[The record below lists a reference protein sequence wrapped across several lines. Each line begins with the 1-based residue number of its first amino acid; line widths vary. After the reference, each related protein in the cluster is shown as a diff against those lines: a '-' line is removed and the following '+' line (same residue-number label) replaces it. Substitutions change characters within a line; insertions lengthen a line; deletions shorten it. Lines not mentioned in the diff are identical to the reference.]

1 MNREHAMNKKYLKTK
16 FIAVS
21 IIIFLLILLC
31 MRVGTIDL
39 SLKEILLGLISR
51 NHQEVEII
59 RVVRLPRI
67 FISLLTGAMLAASG
81 VLLQAVMKNPL
92 ADPGIIGISAG
103 ANFMSTLILTLCPT
117 LFLSAPLFGLL
128 GGLIACA
135 LVYAFSYRKG
145 FEPKQMILA
154 GIAINALFE
163 ALSEVMSYM
172 NSSSIMSGLAGT
184 TQTTKSW
191 STVGLMIVY
200 GVIGLGFAIMLAK
213 KCDLLGLGEKNA
225 ASLGMNVNL
234 QRVMISG
241 VAVLL
246 AIIPTSQIG
255 MISFVGLVVPHL
267 SRLLVGEGHKILIPF
282 SALLGGALLLL
293 ADFLGRTLIYPFE
306 IPIGI
311 MMSLLGAPFFLY
323 MLRKG
328 KK

>member
-1 MNREHAMNKKYLKTK
+1 MNREHVMNKRYLKIK
-16 FIAVS
+16 FIALNM
-21 IIIFLLILLC
+21 IIFLLVLLC
-31 MRVGTIDL
+31 MRVGSINL
-39 SLKEILLGLISR
+39 SLKEIVLGLISGKS
-51 NHQEVEII
+51 QEVEII

-67 FISLLTGAMLAASG
+67 FVSLLTGAMLATSG

-103 ANFMSTLILTLCPT
+103 ANFMSKLVLILCPT
-117 LFLSAPLFGLL
+117 LFLSTPLFSLL
-128 GGLIACA
+128 GGLTACA
-135 LVYAFSYRKG
+135 LVYAFSYQKG

-163 ALSEVMSYM
+163 ALGEVVSYM
-172 NSSSIMSGLAGT
+172 NASSLMSSLGST

-191 STVGLMIVY
+191 STVILMTVY
-200 GVIGLGFAIMLAK
+200 GAIGLGLAMMLAK

-225 ASLGMNVNL
+225 LSLGINVNL
-234 QRVMISG
+234 QRLIISG

-246 AIIPTSQIG
+246 AIIPTSQVG

-267 SRLLVGEGHKILIPF
+267 SRLLVGEGYRIVIPF

-293 ADFLGRTLIYPFE
+293 ADFLGRTVIYPFE
-306 IPIGI
+306 IPIGV